1 MKAKLISDFSSVHG
15 IGKILLVGEYQQER
29 VTKFVFIQH
38 TLEFITGFWNTIT
51 IIRVDNKN
59 DALSVLEI

>member
-1 MKAKLISDFSSVHG
+1 MKAKLIGDFSSVHG
-15 IGKILLVGEYQQER
+15 IRKILLVGEYQQER

-38 TLEFITGFWNTIT
+38 TLEFITSFWNTIT
-51 IIRVDNKN
+51 IIGVDNKN